1 MELSKKI
8 KCLRKKMGL
17 SQLELSEKMQVS
29 RQAVSGWESGSSKP
43 STENLKH
50 LGSLYKVPL
59 EYLLNDDA
67 PDSTYVDLSD
77 GEEINRESKVNRK
90 IIVRVLIG
98 IGIIAIILG
107 ALLLGER
114 TVAPNR
120 MNDMKGSEI
129 ELEKGFAIDW

>member
-1 MELSKKI
+1 
-8 KCLRKKMGL
+8 MGL

-120 MNDMKGSEI
+120 MNDMK
-129 ELEKGFAIDW
+129 D